1 MIDPGVVGNRL
12 VLIVDDEEGAREALR
27 EVVEM
32 VGCSAIVATNGAE
45 ALELVAEHRPCLMI
59 LDLVMPVM
67 TGVQV
72 IEALRKDPALG
83 GLSIV
88 VSTSAPG
95 RAPPGVPVLAKPIDI
110 AALWACL
117 RRSCSCTANTFG
129 I

>member
-72 IEALRKDPALG
+72 IEALRKDPTLG
-83 GLSIV
+83 DLSIV

-117 RRSCSCTANTFG
+117 RRSCSCTAHRFG